1 MDIFQDIYKS
11 FFYEQRYMFYI
22 DGLKITIFISLFAVF
37 LGTIIGFM
45 VAFMRISKNKILQSI
60 SGAYIDIIRGTPT
73 VIQLLIISNM
83 FYFGGITASIIT
95 LGFNSGAYVAE
106 IVRGG
111 ILSID
116 NGQMEAGRSL
126 GLTKFQTMRYIIL
139 PQAIKNIIP
148 SLGNEFI
155 VLIKETAIVGY
166 IAVSDLTKASQIIIS
181 RTGKATSL
189 FISAFIYF
197 ILIKL
202 ITYLLRIIEK
212 KLRVSEER

>member
-1 MDIFQDIYKS
+1 MEIFNDIYKS
-11 FFYEQRYMFYI
+11 FFYEQRYMFYL

-37 LGTIIGFM
+37 LGTIIGFLT
-45 VAFMRISKNKILQSI
+45 AFMRISKSKILQFI
-60 SGAYIDIIRGTPT
+60 SGAYIDVIRGTPT

-83 FYFGGITASIIT
+83 FYFGGITASIIA

-116 NGQMEAGRSL
+116 KGQMEAGRSL
-126 GLTKFQTMRYIIL
+126 GLSKFQTMLYIIL

-148 SLGNEFI
+148 ALGNEFI

-166 IAVSDLTKASQIIIS
+166 IAVSDLTKASQIVIS
-181 RTGKATSL
+181 RTGVPTSL
-189 FISAFIYF
+189 FISALIYF
-197 ILIKL
+197 VIIKI
-202 ITYLLRIIEK
+202 ITYLLRFIEK